1 MDYISPAFPT
11 VFRKRTDSCILIVS
25 LDLRL
30 RDRDALLR
38 IKTPN
43 HHNQIREATK
53 VKCGN
58 YFGHV
63 KYLQLYEWHIAV
75 PKANLKNLC
84 RSRNTELSKE
94 AVWFVMPAVK
104 VRSLDFNLLAGLA
117 MCSHRRSRRA
127 RNLPPSQ
134 DNTITPPRQ
143 ARLGYTSKASPY
155 AHVDGTAHTTPPS
168 ASLSTPL
175 PEPQNHP
182 CSATDQGHK
191 P

>member
-1 MDYISPAFPT
+1 MSCPQIVRNVSDFANKILLSVSYISPAFPT
-11 VFRKRTDSCILIVS
+11 VLRKRTDSYILMVN

-30 RDRDALLR
+30 RERGALLR

-58 YFGHV
+58 QFGHV

-94 AVWFVMPAVK
+94 AVWFVMSAVK
-104 VRSLDFNLLAGLA
+104 FRSSNLDQLCKHA
-117 MCSHRRSRRA
+117 MCSHRRSRR
-127 RNLPPSQ
+127 
-134 DNTITPPRQ
+134 
-143 ARLGYTSKASPY
+143 
-155 AHVDGTAHTTPPS
+155 
-168 ASLSTPL
+168 
-175 PEPQNHP
+175 
-182 CSATDQGHK
+182 
-191 P
+191 